1 MSNQKR
7 FKLLKQ
13 DEIGTPAFDE
23 AAQDAVGGIFL
34 DTAEINFTYNDAT
47 PSISATLIDN
57 SIANARLSN
66 MVEARIKGRA
76 VGAGTGAPQDLTG
89 AEAGLIIVASGGGY
103 PPQLGHAGM

>member
-7 FKLLKQ
+7 FALLKQ
-13 DEIGTPAFDE
+13 HDFGTSAFDE
-23 AAQDAVGGIFL
+23 AAQDAVGGIFV
-34 DTAEINFTYNDAT
+34 DTAEINFTYTDAT
-47 PSISATLIDN
+47 PSITAALIDN
-57 SIANARLSN
+57 SIANARLAN

-89 AEAGLIIVASGGGY
+89 AEAGLIIVAAGGGY